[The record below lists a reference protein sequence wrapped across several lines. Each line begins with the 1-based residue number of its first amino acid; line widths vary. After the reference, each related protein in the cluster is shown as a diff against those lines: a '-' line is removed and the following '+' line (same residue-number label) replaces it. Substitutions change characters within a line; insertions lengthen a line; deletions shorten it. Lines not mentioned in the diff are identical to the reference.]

1 MGVTVCYDFQIFVDQ
16 LYGGISRYIYE
27 LAQRVNR
34 ADGFS
39 SKVLAP
45 LYKNR
50 YLRPEDSFVRGFP
63 LPGAPENRRI
73 YRAVNWI
80 SSPLVDRFAG
90 ADLLH
95 ETYYQL
101 RTIPLR
107 RKVVVLTVH
116 DMIHERFRAL
126 FPSNDD
132 TVLRKKAA
140 IRRADQIICVSESTR
155 RDLLEYFDLPESKV
169 AVVHHGFNPTSGGDL
184 PAPTTVMPDRPFL
197 LYVGDRKKH
206 KNFEGLL
213 RAYATSPWL
222 SKEFALVCFG
232 GGAFDVDELLAL
244 KKYGGREGS
253 VVYAGCSDLILFAL
267 YRQATAYVCPSKYEG
282 FGIPLLEAMYS
293 GCPVACSNTGSLPEV
308 AGDAALYFDPYDPES
323 IREVLEYLALSESK
337 RAELTLHGRR
347 RAALFS
353 WDKCATETM
362 ALYRRTLGV

>member
-1 MGVTVCYDFQIFVDQ
+1 MEITVCYDFQIFVDQ

-27 LAQRVNR
+27 LAQRVNQ
-34 ADGFS
+34 AAGFS

-50 YLRPEDSFVRGFP
+50 YLRPGDGIVRGIV

-90 ADLLH
+90 ADILH

-101 RTIPLR
+101 RPIPLR
-107 RKVVVLTVH
+107 RKAVVLTVH
-116 DMIHERFRAL
+116 DMIHERFRQL
-126 FPSNDD
+126 FLPNDD

-155 RDLLEYFDLPESKV
+155 RDLLEYYDLPESKV
-169 AVVHHGFNPTSGGDL
+169 AVVHHGFSPISGGDL
-184 PAPTTVMPDRPFL
+184 SAPTTVALDRPFL
-197 LYVGDRKKH
+197 LYVGDRKKY

-213 RAYATSPWL
+213 RAYATSSWL
-222 SKEFALVCFG
+222 SKEFRLVCFG
-232 GGAFDVDELLAL
+232 GGAFDVDELRAM
-244 KKYGGREGS
+244 KKYGVSEES
-253 VVYAGCSDLILFAL
+253 VVYAGCSDAVLFAL

-282 FGIPLLEAMYS
+282 FGIPLLEAMHS
-293 GCPVACSNTGSLPEV
+293 GCPVACSNTSSLPEV
-308 AGDAALYFDPYDPES
+308 AGAAALYFDPFDSES
-323 IREVLEYLALSESK
+323 IREVLESLAESDSK
-337 RAELTLHGRR
+337 RAELTLLGRR

-353 WDKCATETM
+353 WDKCAAETM
-362 ALYRRTLGV
+362 TLYRRILGG